1 MLPLRSGH
9 QVQLLCGGD
18 QLFAAMVAAL
28 DAARHEVRV
37 ETYIFH
43 DDEGAARVA
52 DALVR
57 CARRGVRTYL
67 VVDGVGTPKLTDA
80 RRVEFADAGV
90 RWQVFRPLGWLGL
103 LVPSRWRRLHRKLC
117 VVDGEMAFCGGINL
131 LDDGFDPVYGR
142 LEAPRFDFAV
152 RAQGPLVAG
161 AHEAMASLWWR
172 KAGGAHRAQRVRAA
186 YQALRQRVLRQ
197 GGEGADGPTGGS
209 GRRGPGG
216 HSVPAELGG
225 SVRAQLVLR
234 DNLLNRDSIERS
246 YRQAISAARSEIII
260 ANAYFIPGAKLR
272 RGLVH
277 AARRGVRVRLLLQGR
292 YEYFMQYHGA
302 RPVYDALLAAGVEIH
317 EYAPSFLHAKVAVI
331 DGHWAT
337 VGSSNLDP
345 LSLLLAREANVVVDD
360 PGFAAELRGHLEH
373 AMLHQGQ
380 LVDAA
385 LCAQRPWHQRGLDQL
400 ALAVMR
406 TALFL
411 MGRRY

>member
-9 QVQLLCGGD
+9 QVELLCGGD
-18 QLFAAMVAAL
+18 QLFAAMLQAL
-28 DAARHEVRV
+28 DAARHEVRL

-43 DDEGAARVA
+43 DDDGAARVA

-57 CARRGVRTYL
+57 CAQRGVRVYL
-67 VVDGVGTPKLTDA
+67 VVDGVGTPRLTEA
-80 RRVEFADAGV
+80 RRAQFIAAGV
-90 RWQVFRPLGWLGL
+90 RWQIFRPLGWLGL
-103 LVPSRWRRLHRKLC
+103 LVPSRWRRMHRKLC
-117 VVDGEMAFCGGINL
+117 VVDGEVAFCGGINL

-142 LEAPRFDFAV
+142 LPAPRFDFAV
-152 RAQGPLVAG
+152 RAQGPLVARV
-161 AHEAMASLWWR
+161 HEAMTSLWWR
-172 KAGGAHRAQRVRAA
+172 KAGGAHRAERVRAA
-186 YQALRQRVLRQ
+186 FQALRRRVLRRGSP
-197 GGEGADGPTGGS
+197 GGDGTEPSPQPTSDDAGAAGS
-209 GRRGPGG
+209 GK
-216 HSVPAELGG
+216 
-225 SVRAQLVLR
+225 VRAQLLLR
-234 DNLLNRDSIERS
+234 DNLLNRDSIERA

-260 ANAYFIPGAKLR
+260 ANAYFLPGHKLR
-272 RGLVH
+272 RGLIH

-317 EYAPSFLHAKVAVI
+317 EYSPSFLHAKVAVI
-331 DGHWAT
+331 DGRWAT

-380 LVDAA
+380 LVDVAYRA
-385 LCAQRPWHQRGLDQL
+385 KRPWHQRGLDQL
-400 ALAVMR
+400 AFGVMR
-406 TALFL
+406 TVLFL